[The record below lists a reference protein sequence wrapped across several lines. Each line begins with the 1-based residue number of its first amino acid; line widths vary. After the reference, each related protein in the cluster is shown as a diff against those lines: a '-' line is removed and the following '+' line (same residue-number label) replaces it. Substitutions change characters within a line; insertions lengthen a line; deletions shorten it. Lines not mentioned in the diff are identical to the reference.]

1 MLSSPVSL
9 FPLPLP
15 PLFRLSPSP
24 WVCCVCIGGEDPITK
39 TKAWQKATEE
49 YARENKINPISGISS
64 EGYKG
69 PGFEHLS
76 KD

>member
-1 MLSSPVSL
+1 
-9 FPLPLP
+9 
-15 PLFRLSPSP
+15 
-24 WVCCVCIGGEDPITK
+24 VCCVCIGGEDPITK